1 MKVGVSSLNI
11 PPRKSDATLP
21 RHLRRLRHLIRH
33 TKTTVATVATVA
45 SSPRI
50 PRPHAE
56 IRRVQRGLAW
66 RKAKVFSMPM
76 IRKA

>member
-11 PPRKSDATLP
+11 PRRKADATFP

-45 SSPRI
+45 PSPRI
-50 PRPHAE
+50 PRPYAE
-56 IRRVQRGLAW
+56 IHRVQRTGME
-66 RKAKVFSMPM
+66 KNKVFLYANGQ
-76 IRKA
+76 KK